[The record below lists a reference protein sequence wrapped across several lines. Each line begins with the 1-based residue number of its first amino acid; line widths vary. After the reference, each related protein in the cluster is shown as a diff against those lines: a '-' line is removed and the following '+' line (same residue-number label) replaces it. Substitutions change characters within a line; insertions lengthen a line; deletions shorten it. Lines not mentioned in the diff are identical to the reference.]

1 MPNKNWASARRF
13 RSSNNLQTTPET
25 SSIQGLPRFVAL
37 DAEAWFLDAER
48 EFIRTNTTH
57 SFVRA
62 KFVIQS
68 LNREEIEFVRDIMAE
83 IDENNDFSYQ
93 LVKRRLLMVFDNS
106 REECARL
113 LLNDPPFDIETGI
126 PSSYMWNMR
135 RLNVWRN
142 TPDNLFMAIFIHKMP
157 TTLRNAMYTASYN
170 PVFPTDLGALA
181 DLMDVIWKDINSSA
195 RHY

>member
-113 LLNDPPFDIETGI
+113 LLNDPPLTLKLA
-126 PSSYMWNMR
+126 SH
-135 RLNVWRN
+135 L
-142 TPDNLFMAIFIHKMP
+142 P
-157 TTLRNAMYTASYN
+157 TCGTC
-170 PVFPTDLGALA
+170 VD
-181 DLMDVIWKDINSSA
+181 
-195 RHY
+195 